1 MRNKYFLLT
10 YLVVIAALLSG
21 CAGAAA
27 AQSSNQATENQPVD
41 KVTRTINVNGSGK
54 VYLTPDI
61 AYVSI
66 SVHTENKDAAKA
78 VAENNT
84 KSQAVK
90 DALTNL
96 GIEAKDIQTT
106 NFSIYPQQQYDPQ
119 GRPTGEIN
127 YVVDNSIYVTVR
139 DITKIGE
146 VLDASVKTGANSIN
160 GIQFDVVDRSKALSE
175 ARKLAV
181 ADAQAQAEE
190 LAQAAGVTLGAVQTI
205 SAAGG
210 ATPVPIYEKAYG
222 GGVAMAAAAPSVP
235 VSPGQMTLQTDVYMV
250 FEIR

>member
-1 MRNKYFLLT
+1 MRNKLYLLT
-10 YLVVIAALLSG
+10 ILVSIAALLSG
-21 CAGAAA
+21 CAGAAV
-27 AQSSNQATENQPVD
+27 AQSLNQTAGDLPAE
-41 KVTRTINVNGSGK
+41 KVTRTIYVTGTGK

-66 SVHTENKDAAKA
+66 GVHTENKDATKA
-78 VAENNT
+78 VADNNT

-90 DALTNL
+90 DALVTL

-106 NFSIYPQQQYDPQ
+106 NFSIYPQQQYDQQ
-119 GRPTGEIN
+119 GKPTGDIN

-139 DITKIGE
+139 DITKVGE
-146 VLDASVKTGANSIN
+146 VLDASVKAGANSIN
-160 GIQFDVVDRSKALSE
+160 GIQFDVVDRSKALSD

-205 SAAGG
+205 NTSGG
-210 ATPVPIYEKAYG
+210 STPVPMYEKAYG
-222 GGVAMAAAAPSVP
+222 GGVAMAAAPSVP
-235 VSPGQMTLQTDVYMV
+235 ISPGQMTLQTDVNMV

>member
-1 MRNKYFLLT
+1 MRNKFYLLT
-10 YLVVIAALLSG
+10 ILVVIAALLSG

-27 AQSSNQATENQPVD
+27 AQGMNQTTEDQSVD
-41 KVTRTINVNGSGK
+41 KVTRTINVTGTGK

-66 SVHTENKDAAKA
+66 GVHTENKDATKA
-78 VAENNT
+78 VADNNT

-90 DALTNL
+90 DALINL
-96 GIEAKDIQTT
+96 GIETKDIQTT
-106 NFSIYPQQQYDPQ
+106 NFSIYPQQQYDQQ
-119 GRPTGEIN
+119 GKPTGDIN

-146 VLDASVKTGANSIN
+146 VLDTSVKAGANSIN
-160 GIQFDVVDRSKALSE
+160 GIQFDVVDRTKALSD

-205 SAAGG
+205 NTSGSS
-210 ATPVPIYEKAYG
+210 TPVPIYEKAYG
-222 GGVAMAAAAPSVP
+222 GGVAMAAAPSVP